1 MVIASRTRVCRRRNY
16 IPLLVGL
23 DSGKM
28 AGLGQPDS
36 FIASSTCKST
46 GCTSILTQQRTDRG
60 LYRPR
65 FASVQWQFCHKIF
78 SLNPVEITA
87 GQRKVKQPWFLH
99 ALGKHHSIRPNVGLD
114 HSSTLSPEIKASFSR
129 IRSHTSLVKRRPHP
143 ERPKSTSGFT
153 FLTWEKGSR
162 VHRRDFVT

>member
-1 MVIASRTRVCRRRNY
+1 LTRRYNVCQGEYPCNFLSEKLNAKVNVVIASRTRVCRQRNY
-16 IPLLVGL
+16 IPLLVGF

-65 FASVQWQFCHKIF
+65 FASVKITI
-78 SLNPVEITA
+78 L
-87 GQRKVKQPWFLH
+87 
-99 ALGKHHSIRPNVGLD
+99 
-114 HSSTLSPEIKASFSR
+114 
-129 IRSHTSLVKRRPHP
+129 
-143 ERPKSTSGFT
+143 
-153 FLTWEKGSR
+153 
-162 VHRRDFVT
+162 

>member
-1 MVIASRTRVCRRRNY
+1 MSAKGSTPATFEVKNLMQKVNLVIASRTRVCRQRNY

-65 FASVQWQFCHKIF
+65 FASVQ
-78 SLNPVEITA
+78 
-87 GQRKVKQPWFLH
+87 
-99 ALGKHHSIRPNVGLD
+99 
-114 HSSTLSPEIKASFSR
+114 
-129 IRSHTSLVKRRPHP
+129 
-143 ERPKSTSGFT
+143 
-153 FLTWEKGSR
+153 
-162 VHRRDFVT
+162 